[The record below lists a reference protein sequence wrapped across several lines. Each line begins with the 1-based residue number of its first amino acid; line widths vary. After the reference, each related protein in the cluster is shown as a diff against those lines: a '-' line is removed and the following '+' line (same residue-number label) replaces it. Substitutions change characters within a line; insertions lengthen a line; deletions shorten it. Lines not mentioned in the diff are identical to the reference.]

1 MANDSKKQYTI
12 QGKIIGTYGTGTV
25 DIEVSLTD
33 ADAWTNTTT
42 SSTNS
47 VESFVEMYIQ
57 INKKDLKEYF
67 DAIDEEDKTRFNTF
81 ALYTG
86 RYNRDADD
94 FEDVRMFSKLC
105 INPEFMTLTKDLD
118 FIYRIY
124 GA

>member
-1 MANDSKKQYTI
+1 
-12 QGKIIGTYGTGTV
+12 
-25 DIEVSLTD
+25 
-33 ADAWTNTTT
+33 
-42 SSTNS
+42 
-47 VESFVEMYIQ
+47 MYIQ

-67 DAIDEEDKTRFNTF
+67 DAIDEEDKTRFNTL